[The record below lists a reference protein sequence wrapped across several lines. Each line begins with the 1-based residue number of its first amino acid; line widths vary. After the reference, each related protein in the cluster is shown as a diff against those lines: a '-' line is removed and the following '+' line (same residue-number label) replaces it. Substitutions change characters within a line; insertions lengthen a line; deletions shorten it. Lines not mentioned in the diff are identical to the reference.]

1 MSTLRAYA
9 RGPVLTAPG
18 PRSGVMLRSIGTI
31 RKDPLSFLMQM
42 QREHGS
48 LVQFP
53 VPTPASY
60 FVADAADV
68 RRVLIENARAYDKHT
83 MQYRGLAALTGE
95 GLLTSDGEKWR
106 DARRV
111 VQPAFHH
118 EAVAGMRESIIR
130 AAESACERWLH
141 GDVIDVESEMM
152 RMSLQIVGTT
162 LFGADLSAE
171 AADLSHATLQAL
183 DAVVTRAQRP
193 WLNAFHIPSRSG
205 RHLRQALTELDTA
218 VVNLVAHRLSQ
229 PTAAPDMLGMLMAAH
244 GVEPGQRVP
253 REVRDEIVT
262 FIVAGHETVASGLT
276 WAWHLLMTHQDQY
289 SLLHD
294 AGDDVHVVARAVFEE
309 VLRLYPPAW
318 LITRRS
324 LQSDVLSGCGIPA
337 DALIIMSPWV
347 VHRDPHWWP
356 QPEKFVPQRFL
367 ESSDARRLAYLP
379 FGFGQRMCIG
389 RDMALLE
396 GAIALA
402 TISQRVKFTAVENR
416 NVGQIASV
424 TLRPAAPIKAQVQ
437 RR

>member
-18 PRSGVMLRSIGTI
+18 PQSGVMLRNIGKI

-53 VPTPASY
+53 VPVPASY
-60 FVADAADV
+60 FVADATDV
-68 RRVLIENARAYDKHT
+68 RRVLIENARAYDKDT
-83 MQYRGLAALTGE
+83 MQYRGLASLTGE
-95 GLLTSDGEKWR
+95 GLLTADGEKWR

-118 EAVAGMRESIIR
+118 EAVMGMRDSIVH
-130 AAESACERWLH
+130 AAESACERWLRR
-141 GDVIDVESEMM
+141 DVIDIESEMM
-152 RMSLQIVGTT
+152 QMSLQIVGTT

-193 WLNAFHIPSRSG
+193 WLDALHLPSRSG
-205 RHLRQALTELDTA
+205 RNLRRALAELDA
-218 VVNLVAHRLSQ
+218 GVGKLVAHRLSQ
-229 PTAAPDMLGMLMAAH
+229 PRAMPDLLGMLMLAH
-244 GVEPGQRVP
+244 GAKHGQSVP
-253 REVRDEIVT
+253 QAVRDEIVT

-276 WAWHLLMTHQDQY
+276 WAWHLLMTHQDEY
-289 SLLHD
+289 SRLQD
-294 AGDDVHVVARAVFEE
+294 AGSDDEVFARAVFEE
-309 VLRLYPPAW
+309 VLRIYPPAW

-324 LQSDVLSGCGIPA
+324 LQTDVLSGREIPA

-347 VHRDPHWWP
+347 VHRDPHWWT
-356 QPEKFVPQRFL
+356 QPEKFSPQRFL

-389 RDMALLE
+389 REMALLE

-402 TISQRVKFTAVENR
+402 IIARRVTFTAAGKFDGGR
-416 NVGQIASV
+416 IASV
-424 TLRPAAPIKAQVQ
+424 TLRPAGSITARVQ
-437 RR
+437 PR